1 MTRILIVEDDDALTR
16 MLDRVL
22 TGAGHAPLTTREGE
36 RGVELATTD
45 TSIELVIL
53 DIGLPGL
60 DGRAVLDRVR
70 ALRPGLP
77 VLMLTA
83 RDRTEDKV
91 GALDA
96 GADDYLTKPFA
107 VEELLARIGS
117 LSRRAERQQT
127 PVLQAG
133 DLQLDV
139 LRRRARRGDLEAEL
153 SGRECELLAYFM
165 THAEEVLTRQQIL
178 SAVWSFD
185 FDPQSNLVDVYVRYL
200 RRKIDGPG
208 DQSLIRGIRHAGYRF
223 QPVVQEAVEDP
234 RGLG

>member
-1 MTRILIVEDDDALTR
+1 MTRILIVEDDEALTR
-16 MLDRVL
+16 MLQRVL
-22 TGAGHAPLTTREGE
+22 TSAGHTPVTTADGPS
-36 RGVELATTD
+36 GAELATDPLT
-45 TSIELVIL
+45 ELVVL

-60 DGRAVLDRVR
+60 DGRAVLDRIR
-70 ALRPGLP
+70 ETRPGLP

-107 VEELLARIGS
+107 VEELLARVRS
-117 LSRRAERQQT
+117 LARRAEQQQAQ
-127 PVLQAG
+127 VLEVG

-139 LRRRARRGDLEAEL
+139 LHRRARRGDREAEL

-165 THAEEVLTRQQIL
+165 THADEVLTRQQIL

-200 RRKIDGPG
+200 RRKIDRKGEA
-208 DQSLIRGIRHAGYRF
+208 SLIRAIRHAGYRF
-223 QPVVQEAVEDP
+223 QPAPQE
-234 RGLG
+234 